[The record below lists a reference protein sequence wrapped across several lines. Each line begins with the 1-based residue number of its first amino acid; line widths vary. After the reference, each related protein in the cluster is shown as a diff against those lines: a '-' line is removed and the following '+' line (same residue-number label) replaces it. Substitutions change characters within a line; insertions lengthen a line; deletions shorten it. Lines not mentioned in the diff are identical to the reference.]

1 LLNLDKRIE
10 TIYNIVPR
18 RLYFPALQ

>member
-1 LLNLDKRIE
+1 VQWGS
-10 TIYNIVPR
+10 VPR